1 MKSRRP
7 VNSIVMLL
15 LLEGTMR
22 LSVLAALVL
31 CLSLTHAQA
40 PSSTDK
46 LPTTDVTRYQ
56 DLAYPTAG
64 YLPPEISLPRALKIA
79 EDFIKT
85 DHIDISSCYLIEA
98 RWVTDDTKT
107 KNGGWR
113 FYWAHKEQ
121 VSRNVLIAVSLDGKP
136 YRIHLM

>member
-1 MKSRRP
+1 
-7 VNSIVMLL
+7 
-15 LLEGTMR
+15 MR
-22 LSVLAALVL
+22 VSALAAIIILVIGVT
-31 CLSLTHAQA
+31 SAKGPSKTGELTSPLA
-40 PSSTDK
+40 
-46 LPTTDVTRYQ
+46 RNQ

-64 YLPPEISLPRALKIA
+64 YLPPDISLARALKIA

-136 YRIHLM
+136 YRIHLL

>member
-1 MKSRRP
+1 
-7 VNSIVMLL
+7 MLL
-15 LLEGTMR
+15 LLEVTMR

-31 CLSLTHAQA
+31 CLTVTQAQA

-46 LPTTDVTRYQ
+46 LATGVTQYQ

-79 EDFIKT
+79 EDFIRT
-85 DHIDISSCYLIEA
+85 DRIDISSCYLIEA

-113 FYWAHKEQ
+113 FYWAHKYQ
-121 VSRNVLIAVSLDGKP
+121 ASRNVLIAVSVDGKP